1 MDRYGHFTD
10 RHGQSDFFESRMIN
24 LEFSEFLQRFY
35 LPDDGGGIS
44 NYKAKKKVP
53 MFFFDNVLDEGYDES
68 IICPSDSTYEKWLTG
83 TRKPDSSVW
92 AETIDGR

>member
-1 MDRYGHFTD
+1 
-10 RHGQSDFFESRMIN
+10 
-24 LEFSEFLQRFY
+24 
-35 LPDDGGGIS
+35 
-44 NYKAKKKVP
+44 

-92 AETIDGR
+92 AETIDWR

>member
-1 MDRYGHFTD
+1 M
-10 RHGQSDFFESRMIN
+10 
-24 LEFSEFLQRFY
+24 EFSEFLQKFY

-53 MFFFDNVLDEGYDES
+53 MFFFDNTLEEGYDEN
-68 IICPSDSTYEKWLTG
+68 IICPSDSTYEKWLNG

-92 AETIDGR
+92 AELIDNFNDI

>member
-1 MDRYGHFTD
+1 
-10 RHGQSDFFESRMIN
+10 MIN

-92 AETIDGR
+92 AETIDWR